1 LTRLERRPR
10 TRCRISCSVAGDDG
24 RPHDGA
30 LVSLSEGGFG
40 IETALCIEQGDAIR
54 VRVGPRVRAGAVR
67 VDGIVW
73 YERPLQRAREGAA
86 LRLLG
91 CVVSE
96 ATPVFLSLLAEV
108 ERRNAPAAP
117 RRLPSRPG
125 AVRERA
131 EPGDP
136 ELPRSREPLPPP
148 KPEPEERLPSF
159 RVRLKQIG
167 GPRTRM
173 VCLRARSLA
182 EAYELA
188 QLEVAAS
195 HLGAWEVME
204 AARESEVPQ
213 L

>member
-1 LTRLERRPR
+1 LKRLERRPR
-10 TRCRISCSVAGDDG
+10 TRCRIPCSVAGDDG
-24 RPHDGA
+24 RAHEGA

-40 IETALCIEQGDAIR
+40 IETSLRIEQGEAIR
-54 VRVGPRVRAGAVR
+54 LRLGPRLRAGAAR
-67 VDGIVW
+67 IEGIVW
-73 YERPLQRAREGAA
+73 YERPLARAREGAP

-96 ATPVFLSLLAEV
+96 ATPMFLALLAEV
-108 ERRNAPAAP
+108 DRRSRPPAP
-117 RRLPSRPG
+117 RRPPARPG

-148 KPEPEERLPSF
+148 KPEPEERLPQF
-159 RVRLKQIG
+159 RVRLKQVG

-173 VCLRARSLA
+173 VSLRARSLA
-182 EAYELA
+182 EAHELA
-188 QLEVAAS
+188 RLEVAAS

-204 AARESEVPQ
+204 ATRESEAPH